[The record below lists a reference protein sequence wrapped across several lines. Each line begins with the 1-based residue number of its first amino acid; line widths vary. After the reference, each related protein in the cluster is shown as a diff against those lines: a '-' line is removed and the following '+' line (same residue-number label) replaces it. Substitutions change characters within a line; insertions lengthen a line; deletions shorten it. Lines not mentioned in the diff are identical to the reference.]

1 MRGLLSI
8 VMLLAAAAPARSSNL
23 DVDIRAA
30 QQLFLEPSFL
40 IRRVHAVEPKPPV
53 VCSRLNFGEVSWP
66 SSMTTDDR
74 AALMLALNISGS
86 FEGAD
91 GWANLSDN
99 FDGQGVSMGLLNQNL
114 GQGSLQ
120 PMLIRLR
127 DGRPDVLAALVS
139 PGHLSALLGMLARW
153 QVASAGELE
162 LGPLSSFDATGEMGK
177 LSAPSA
183 NRVSVDW
190 AVVELYVAGKFDP
203 IWKAELTALASSP
216 EYVSVQIE
224 AAVRDHERAVAY
236 GARIAVRELRAYL
249 MLFDVNVQNGGLYAE
264 DLADY
269 DAFVHGSPRAD
280 SAARLEKLLALR
292 LRHVRTRFVADVRTR
307 KLAIIRGTGAVH
319 GSPRNLPVEYCY
331 DGLWP
336 YR

>member
-1 MRGLLSI
+1 MRGLLSFA
-8 VMLLAAAAPARSSNL
+8 MLLAVPAHPGSL
-23 DVDIRAA
+23 DADLRAA
-30 QQLFLEPSFL
+30 QQLFREPSL
-40 IRRVHAVEPKPPV
+40 MVRRFQAVEPKPPV
-53 VCSRLNFGEVSWP
+53 VCSRLDFGGVVWP
-66 SSMTTDDR
+66 ASMTPDDR
-74 AALMLALNISGS
+74 SALMIALNISGS

-127 DGRPDVLAALVS
+127 DIRPDVMTALVS
-139 PGHLSALLGMLARW
+139 PGHLSSLLGMIARW
-153 QVASAGELE
+153 QVASAGEIE
-162 LGPLSSFDATGEMGK
+162 LGPLSSYDVTNEMGK
-177 LSAPSA
+177 LSTPSA
-183 NRVSVDW
+183 NKVSVDW
-190 AVVELYVAGKFDP
+190 AIAELYVAGKFDVV
-203 IWKAELTALASSP
+203 WKAELTALASSP
-216 EYVSVQIE
+216 EYVSIQIE

-249 MLFDVNVQNGGLYAE
+249 MMFDVNVQNGGLYAE

-269 DAFVHGSPRAD
+269 DAFVSGSPGVDAT
-280 SAARLEKLLALR
+280 ARLEKLLELR
-292 LRHVRTRFVADVRTR
+292 LRHVRSRYVSDVRLR
-307 KLAIIRGTGAVH
+307 KRAIIHGSGAVH
-319 GSPRNLPVEYCY
+319 GSPRHLPVEYCY